1 MVKKD
6 GSSNFSLFCLEELD
20 KSTFSLAHQPKGK
33 SKAELDKAMEF
44 GRRGDDYDTAR
55 QRIARLELENERLR
69 QDLELAQAKTTR
81 FGSNI
86 YSSTHELDR
95 IHDRA
100 DKTSSDLRR
109 CQAELRVTQADS
121 ERARA
126 EAQALQEKLEKSQV
140 SRVYF
145 NCKYFDWK
153 TQF

>member
-1 MVKKD
+1 M
-6 GSSNFSLFCLEELD
+6 LFEWILPKQKLFFGGGE
-20 KSTFSLAHQPKGK
+20 KGK

-121 ERARA
+121 ERARS

-140 SRVYF
+140 RKSFATTWQRVTRLLLF
-145 NCKYFDWK
+145 
-153 TQF
+153 

>member
-1 MVKKD
+1 MH
-6 GSSNFSLFCLEELD
+6 FP
-20 KSTFSLAHQPKGK
+20 AGK

-95 IHDRA
+95 IHERA

-121 ERARA
+121 ERARS

-140 SRVYF
+140 RLVVIMGNAAESGYLALQ
-145 NCKYFDWK
+145 NSYNLGAAP
-153 TQF
+153 TQHTSP